1 MAGVFNDQHAF
12 RFDCDGTAGPFDFV
26 CTRGWLVTDCMAAI
40 DAAAAGATAQLQR
53 SVAGAN
59 PPVFNN
65 VTDAMAA
72 AALNQITFAG
82 QIQSA
87 QMTFSAGDTM
97 RIAVANTPQAQVI
110 VETIPTTWVA
120 G

>member
-1 MAGVFNDQHAF
+1 MAV
-12 RFDCDGTAGPFDFV
+12 
-26 CTRGWLVTDCMAAI
+26 
-40 DAAAAGATAQLQR
+40 
-53 SVAGAN
+53 
-59 PPVFNN
+59 
-65 VTDAMAA
+65 

-97 RIAVANTPQAQVI
+97 RIAVTNTPQAQVI